1 MKIKRDA
8 ANIDR
13 QTIQSFGDEW
23 SKFDQSLLSDE
34 EAKKIFGQYFTIF
47 PWDKLPPRAEG
58 FDMGCGT
65 GRWAR
70 IVAPKVGKLHCIDP
84 SDAIK
89 VAERSLDAHS
99 NIVFHN
105 DFVDSTDLLPHSQ
118 DFGYSIG
125 VLHHIPDTASAM
137 RSCVDLLKPKA
148 PFLVYIYYSFD
159 NRPTWFRVIWKIS
172 DLFRRIIQC
181 LPPSIKN
188 ALTDLIAGVVYWPLA
203 RLSGFLTKKGVS
215 VYSIPLSFYKDHS
228 FYTMRTDARDRF
240 GTPLEQ
246 RFSKLQ
252 IEQMMRDAGLTDVQF
267 SESVPYWCAVGFKV

>member
-1 MKIKRDA
+1 MERDS

-13 QTIQSFGDEW
+13 RTIQSFGDEW
-23 SKFDQSLLSDE
+23 LKFDQSLLSDE
-34 EAKKIFGQYFTIF
+34 EAKKIFDQYFSIF
-47 PWDKLPPRAEG
+47 PWDKLSPRAEG

-65 GRWAR
+65 GRWAN
-70 IVAPKVGKLHCIDP
+70 IVAARVGKLHCVDP
-84 SDAIK
+84 SNAIK
-89 VAERSLDAHS
+89 VAERLLHAHS

-105 DFVDSTDLLPHSQ
+105 DPVDSTDLLPHSQ

-172 DLFRRIIQC
+172 DLFRGLIQC
-181 LPPSIKN
+181 LPPGIKSVV
-188 ALTDLIAGVVYWPLA
+188 TDLIAGVVYWPLA

-246 RFSKLQ
+246 RFSRLQ
-252 IEQMMRDAGLTDVQF
+252 IEQMMLDAGLKDVQF
-267 SESVPYWCAVGFKV
+267 SESAPYWCAVGFKV